1 VQGSMDKYKLI
12 DNENKDNIEKN
23 DNAENNKIINKLYSN
38 VNIPEKQTP
47 KPEYIGVTKLKN
59 VEESEK
65 YIKEMHDLA
74 DKNEFKNNLVVT
86 GLAIFVIVVIAFSII
101 MNTSFAKN
109 ITDVS
114 KNEVVTKIP
123 NDTTS
128 SEGNVVSPSEASPDV
143 SNQISSKLYEYLDV
157 EENRVSVLKKAV
169 ELNNGNQ
176 KGITVYLL
184 SEILRTNTYAIPE
197 KTSSV
202 KELLTA
208 LTSMGF
214 KKNTDFTQLEKGD
227 ICFTTD
233 MPDNPGTPSHSY
245 IFMGW
250 IEDGKTDYANICDG
264 QVEEFG
270 NILHKRNLSIATAQK
285 DQFSFFLKK

>member
-1 VQGSMDKYKLI
+1 MDKHKLEN
-12 DNENKDNIEKN
+12 NENTDNIEKD

-38 VNIPEKQTP
+38 VNIPKKQNPT
-47 KPEYIGVTKLKN
+47 PEYVGVTKFKDI
-59 VEESEK
+59 EESEK

-74 DKNEFKNNLVVT
+74 DKNEFKNTLVVT
-86 GLAIFVIVVIAFSII
+86 GLAIFVIVIVAFSII

-109 ITDVS
+109 ITDTA
-114 KNEVVTKIP
+114 KNDVVTKTP

-128 SEGNVVSPSEASPDV
+128 TEGNVNTPSETSPDV
-143 SNQISSKLYEYLDV
+143 LSQTPSKLYEYLNI

-169 ELNNGNQ
+169 ELNGGSQ

-184 SEILRTNTYAIPE
+184 SEILRANTYDIPE

-202 KELLTA
+202 KELLTE

-227 ICFTTD
+227 ICFTID
-233 MPDNPGTPSHSY
+233 MPDSPGTPSHAY

-250 IEDGKTDYANICDG
+250 VEDDKTDYANICDG

-270 NILHKRNLSIATAQK
+270 NILHKRNLSIETAQK
-285 DQFSFFLKK
+285 DKFSFFLEK

>member
-1 VQGSMDKYKLI
+1 MDKYKLV

-47 KPEYIGVTKLKN
+47 KPKYIGVTKFKDT
-59 VEESEK
+59 EESEK

-74 DKNEFKNNLVVT
+74 DKNELKNNLVVT

-101 MNTSFAKN
+101 MNTSLAKN

-114 KNEVVTKIP
+114 KNEVVTKTP

-128 SEGNVVSPSEASPDV
+128 SEGNVVSPSETSPDIL
-143 SNQISSKLYEYLDV
+143 NQTSSKLYEYLNV

-169 ELNNGNQ
+169 KLNNGNQ

-184 SEILRTNTYAIPE
+184 SEILRANTYAIPD

-202 KELLTA
+202 KELLTE

-227 ICFTTD
+227 ICFTID
-233 MPDNPGTPSHSY
+233 MPDSPGTPSHAY

-250 IEDGKTDYANICDG
+250 VEDGKTDYANICDG

-270 NILHKRNLSIATAQK
+270 NILHKRNVSIATAQK
-285 DQFSFFLKK
+285 DKFSFFLKK